1 MEHQDIID
9 RIKKRF
15 EKPGKWGEDKPRIL
29 FWIDSEGEF
38 KDTIGTEFDFGD
50 INLVVLDKF
59 NGFYVKY
66 LIEHADLESKYL
78 LYMPYARPNDEENI
92 LADTMHYSGTPFSA
106 DKATIICDDLQIDS
120 KFSSLIKEHMKFFN
134 SAERRKRIA
143 TSGFDLDSEDKI
155 RCAMIAVTLGC
166 NDSDISSIFK
176 EILKRYALNPSSE
189 KVEEIFDKLEDY
201 GLKIPFW
208 TMCSKEYGTPL
219 PNSGSAPVMG
229 DVLRILFVSYL
240 SNNVVVKNSRF
251 NTYISTKKNRIYT
264 FINSMYNDKTYSDTA
279 ETLSDIVA
287 EKLKVRPLLE
297 MMETKDFAES
307 DAFSCIDEII
317 IERLSSQI
325 VSTSKPLDPEDVKLI
340 ALRKKLHYGV
350 EYKPQYDFI
359 EHGTKVLDES
369 AEFFSKIP
377 TITSTKMLLDNYAQT
392 WHRIDRNYRNFIV
405 CSDAIHGQADG
416 LERMIDLVEDTYNNR
431 FLDVITEKLCSMVKT
446 YKDLPSPYQTSF
458 YSHHL
463 NKLDRATVVVISDAF
478 RYECAAELREVLET
492 TSRVADLKLEYV
504 VSTLPSITKFG
515 MAALLPNKGLEV
527 TTDGKYNVLIDGQNT
542 DSSNREKILQAT
554 NKDSVKMTYKE
565 VATLKQSDLRERC
578 AGKKLIYIYHDTIDA
593 TGDKPS
599 SELHTFDACKDAIN
613 EIKDLITL
621 VTNKLSYT
629 KFIITADHGFIY
641 RRKPMEEV
649 DKVFVSN
656 NMDADKR
663 YVLTDNSN
671 GMSNSI
677 EIELDYL
684 NPSNKGLFVSVPT
697 SSKIFRVPGGGQN
710 FVHGGLSPQEVVVP
724 VLTVFA
730 AKGKVV
736 EDYVGIT
743 PPVKREIRKPKQ
755 SFDFLQTNPVS
766 DRYRE
771 AEYEIYFTNEDD
783 VKISE
788 TRKILANKREGD
800 EQWFN
805 IQFNFSGMKRG
816 KAYLHINNLT
826 NPDEESIKVEFN
838 LAIMFTMEGI

>member
-1 MEHQDIID
+1 MEHQDIIE
-9 RIKKRF
+9 RIKRRF
-15 EKPGKWGEDKPRIL
+15 ERPGKWGEDKPRIL

-38 KDTIGTEFDFGD
+38 KDVIKTEFDFGEVKLL
-50 INLVVLDKF
+50 ILDKY
-59 NGFYVKY
+59 NGFHAKY

-78 LYMPYARPNDEENI
+78 IYMPYPRPKDEDNI

-120 KFSSLIKEHMKFFN
+120 RFSSLIKEHMKFFN
-134 SAERRKRIA
+134 SADRRRKIA
-143 TSGFDLDSEDKI
+143 SSGFDLDSEDKI

-176 EILKRYALNPSSE
+176 EILKRYSLNPSSE
-189 KVEEIFDKLEDY
+189 NVEEIFDKLEDY
-201 GLKIPFW
+201 SLKIPFW
-208 TMCSKEYGTPL
+208 LMCSKEYGTPV
-219 PNSGSAPVMG
+219 PNSGIAPNMG
-229 DVLRILFVSYL
+229 EILRILFVSYL
-240 SNNVVVKNSRF
+240 SNNVVMKNGRF
-251 NTYISTKKNRIYT
+251 DNYISTKKNRIYT
-264 FINSMYNDKTYSDTA
+264 FINSMYNDKNYSESA
-279 ETLSDIVA
+279 EVLSAIVA
-287 EKLKVRPLLE
+287 DKLKIRPFFEL
-297 MMETKDFAES
+297 MNTRDFAES

-317 IERLSSQI
+317 IDRLSSQI

-340 ALRKKLHYGV
+340 STRKKLHYGV
-350 EYKPQYDFI
+350 EFKPQYDFI
-359 EHGTKVLDES
+359 EYGTKVLEGS
-369 AEFFSKIP
+369 SEFFSRI
-377 TITSTKMLLDNYAQT
+377 TAITSPKALLDNYAQT
-392 WHRIDRNYRNFIV
+392 WHRIDRNYRNFII
-405 CSDAIHGQADG
+405 CSDSITEKTDTM
-416 LERMIDLVEDTYNNR
+416 EKMIELVENTYNNR
-431 FLDVITEKLCSMVKT
+431 FLDIITEKLCSMVKK
-446 YKDLPSPYQTSF
+446 YSDLPIPYQTSF
-458 YSHHL
+458 YSRL
-463 NKLDRATVVVISDAF
+463 LSKLDRATVVVISDAF

-492 TSRVADLKLEYV
+492 TSRVADLKLDYV
-504 VSTLPSITKFG
+504 VSTIPSITKFG
-515 MAALLPNKGLEV
+515 MAALLPNRGLEV
-527 TTDGKYNVLIDGQNT
+527 TADGKYNVLIDEQNT
-542 DSSNREKILQAT
+542 DSNNREKILQAA

-565 VATLKQSDLRERC
+565 VATLKQTDLRERC
-578 AGKKLIYIYHDTIDA
+578 AGKKLIYIYHDTVDA
-593 TGDKPS
+593 TGDKPA
-599 SELHTFDACKDAIN
+599 SEIHTFDACIKAID

-621 VTNKLSYT
+621 ITNKLSYT

-641 RRKPMEEV
+641 RRKPMDEV

-656 NMDADKR
+656 NLDAEKR
-663 YVLTDNSN
+663 YALTDKSN
-671 GMSNSI
+671 GMINSI
-677 EIELDYL
+677 EMELDYL
-684 NPSNKGLFVSVPT
+684 HPSNKGLFVSVPN
-697 SSKIFRVPGGGQN
+697 SSKIFRISGGGQN

-736 EDYVGIT
+736 EEYVGIT

-766 DRYRE
+766 DKYRE

-805 IQFNFSGMKRG
+805 IQFNFSGMKKG

-838 LAIMFTMEGI
+838 LTILFTMEGI